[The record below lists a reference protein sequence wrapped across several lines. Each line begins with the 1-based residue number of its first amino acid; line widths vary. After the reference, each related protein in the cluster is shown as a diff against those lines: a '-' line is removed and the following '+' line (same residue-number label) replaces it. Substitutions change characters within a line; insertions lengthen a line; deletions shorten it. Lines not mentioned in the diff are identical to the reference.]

1 MMPFCVLAAV
11 LCLLAAGCA
20 SNGPKAVEATASTS
34 SSTTSPTPETGEC
47 ERLYRDRSLYPFSVE
62 GVMEEWSAVQASIRA
77 ALDTDPRALYLLGP
91 LEEYA
96 DAAEALGPLTDEWAV
111 RVKAAELDGIV
122 DENEIRY
129 MALARADLL
138 RHLALL
144 MELEID
150 LTGHLGL
157 DPLADAELRVSE
169 LRSTAFGID
178 RACW

>member
-1 MMPFCVLAAV
+1 M
-11 LCLLAAGCA
+11 
-20 SNGPKAVEATASTS
+20 
-34 SSTTSPTPETGEC
+34 
-47 ERLYRDRSLYPFSVE
+47 
-62 GVMEEWSAVQASIRA
+62 QASIRA